1 LADERFALSLP
12 SLASGSEA
20 AYPTRTNVTETSMTT
35 VGMNY
40 YVIPGKEAAFENAFH
55 KVIHSLRQAPGH
67 SETRLFKEVDDPG
80 HYLIVSD
87 WNDKAAFEA
96 FISSDV
102 FRAVAD
108 WGKEQILRARP
119 EHRVYGE

>member
-1 LADERFALSLP
+1 
-12 SLASGSEA
+12 
-20 AYPTRTNVTETSMTT
+20 MIT

-40 YVIPGKEAAFENAFH
+40 YVIAGKEQAFENAFN
-55 KVIHSLRQAPGH
+55 KVIHALREAPGH
-67 SETRLFKEVDDPG
+67 SETRLFKEVEDPG

-87 WNDKAAFEA
+87 WNDKAAFDAFMQSEA
-96 FISSDV
+96 

-119 EHRVYGE
+119 EHRVYGQ

>member
-1 LADERFALSLP
+1 M
-12 SLASGSEA
+12 
-20 AYPTRTNVTETSMTT
+20 VT

-40 YVIPGKEAAFENAFH
+40 YVLPGKEAAFEKAFN
-55 KVIHSLRQAPGH
+55 KVIHALRQASGH
-67 SETRLFKEVDDPG
+67 TETKLFTEVGDSG

-87 WNDKAAFEA
+87 WNDQPAFEA
-96 FISSDV
+96 FISSDA

-119 EHRVYGE
+119 QHRVYGQ